1 MNTSIAALKRS
12 KSNLDTLIGEL
23 NKVAEPQ
30 KQSNSYADDRFWKP
44 ELDKSGNGYAVFR
57 FLPAVK
63 DEDLPW
69 ARLWSHAFQ
78 GPGGWY
84 LENSLTTMNKK
95 DPVSESN
102 SLLWNSG
109 VDADKEIA
117 RKRKRKL
124 SYIANVLIIND
135 AKHPENEGQIKL
147 FKFGK
152 KIFDKI
158 TEAMKPEFEDEK
170 PINPFDFW
178 EGANFKLKI
187 RKVDG
192 FWNYDKS
199 EFEDTS
205 KLFED
210 DSEADKVWQ
219 SQYSLAEFT
228 APTNFKS
235 YDELKTRLDAVLSGT
250 VKVGN
255 VADTMDDAP
264 VAKPKVDTKPTTTK
278 VETPV
283 VEEDDTLAYF
293 EKLLESILITPGSA
307 TVDVDDTQNFV
318 ATGVYSDLT
327 SDETDTD
334 RVAITESVSWQISDT
349 DVATVSNTQDTR
361 GQVTGVEEGSATLTA
376 SCGDLLAETQ
386 AVITVEESDDE
397 LSFNFGTFYQLD
409 ADSSGVFLRVSEGS
423 SYSSSDQLDNDD
435 LDWEVTTD
443 EDFDPIELTEDGDD
457 AGFIVPNFSTGQ
469 ATVTVTDSSGNTASI
484 DIEVVDN

>member
-30 KQSNSYADDRFWKP
+30 SQKQSYSDDRFWKP

-63 DEDLPW
+63 NEDLPW

-84 LENSLTTMNKK
+84 IENSLTTLNKK

-109 VDADKEIA
+109 VEADKEIA

-135 AKHPENEGQIKL
+135 AKHPENEGQVKL

-192 FWNYDKS
+192 YWNYDKS
-199 EFEDTS
+199 EF
-205 KLFED
+205 
-210 DSEADKVWQ
+210 DSASAIADNDEAIEEIWNK
-219 SQYSLAEFT
+219 QYALKPFLAPE
-228 APTNFKS
+228 NFKS
-235 YDELKTRLDAVLSGT
+235 YDELKSKLDKVLSGVRNTGTAEDVAIPPAAQVSKPDVVAET
-250 VKVGN
+250 VS
-255 VADTMDDAP
+255 AP
-264 VAKPKVDTKPTTTK
+264 
-278 VETPV
+278 TPV
-283 VEEDDTLAYF
+283 VEEDED
-293 EKLLESILITPGSA
+293 
-307 TVDVDDTQNFV
+307 
-318 ATGVYSDLT
+318 
-327 SDETDTD
+327 SDETL
-334 RVAITESVSWQISDT
+334 SYFSK
-349 DVATVSNTQDTR
+349 
-361 GQVTGVEEGSATLTA
+361 
-376 SCGDLLAETQ
+376 LAE
-386 AVITVEESDDE
+386 EDE
-397 LSFNFGTFYQLD
+397 
-409 ADSSGVFLRVSEGS
+409 
-423 SYSSSDQLDNDD
+423 
-435 LDWEVTTD
+435 
-443 EDFDPIELTEDGDD
+443 
-457 AGFIVPNFSTGQ
+457 
-469 ATVTVTDSSGNTASI
+469 
-484 DIEVVDN
+484 